1 MPNYNGVWSLSTQYQ
16 YNTDWQADNIS
27 PARAAATTA
36 ARGLFAL
43 GKSQSAPI
51 NPIDQINTVSEG
63 NATDFGDLTAGR
75 QLISACSNSIRGI
88 YAGGGAS
95 ASNVID
101 FVVITTTGNA
111 SDFGDLTA
119 NAWEGAGCCS
129 SHGGIA

>member
-75 QLISACSNSIRGI
+75 QQPGALSSATRGVFD
-88 YAGGGAS
+88 GG
-95 ASNVID
+95 
-101 FVVITTTGNA
+101 
-111 SDFGDLTA
+111 
-119 NAWEGAGCCS
+119 
-129 SHGGIA
+129 